1 MDGLVKKISNFESI
15 EECQDESS
23 HGNEIKFLPKCLS
36 IAECKAIKGLRIIAK
51 SIDNELSMID

>member
-23 HGNEIKFLPKCLS
+23 HGNEIKFLTKCLS
-36 IAECKAIKGLRIIAK
+36 IVEWKAIKGLHILTK
-51 SIDNELSMID
+51 SIDNELSMIN